1 MVVRRKGRIEVG
13 LYVYTYIQTHV
24 FEIHPHTHTHTHIYM
39 HIHTLGFPGGRVV
52 KNLPAI
58 TDARDSGSI
67 PGSEIFTGV
76 GNGNPL
82 QDSCLENP
90 KDRGAWWATAHGV
103 TESAHTGPYYGP
115 STTLIV
121 DLYKYLI

>member
-1 MVVRRKGRIEVG
+1 MYTHTYRHM
-13 LYVYTYIQTHV
+13 YVKYT
-24 FEIHPHTHTHTHIYM
+24 HTHTHTHIYM

-82 QDSCLENP
+82 QDSCLGNSMD
-90 KDRGAWWATAHGV
+90 KGAWGTTVHGV
-103 TESAHTGPYYGP
+103 TKSWTQM
-115 STTLIV
+115 S
-121 DLYKYLI
+121 D

>member
-13 LYVYTYIQTHV
+13 LYVYTYRQTHV
-24 FEIHPHTHTHTHIYM
+24 CEIHPHTHTHTYM

-82 QDSCLENP
+82 QDSCLGNSMD
-90 KDRGAWWATAHGV
+90 KGAWGTTVHGV
-103 TESAHTGPYYGP
+103 TMSWTQM
-115 STTLIV
+115 S
-121 DLYKYLI
+121 D